1 MTETVPY
8 QQGEC
13 YGSQGHREYGLAHSH
28 ATEQDVSRTS
38 IVLRSHVAD
47 PSSQRILASL
57 PAQSPSSTVETADQ
71 SATTRTTRSGRVVG
85 RVETRVAAAAA
96 AAAAASSH
104 DRSKVTKSPQTK
116 KNSRLSKKEKPK
128 TPQLTA
134 PLSELTKAFKAI
146 PIRDMEAWVN
156 RPAEVRWKEVE
167 KRNGYI
173 ARPMNSFML
182 YRSAFAERT
191 KQWCTQNNHQ
201 VVSSVSGESWPMESA
216 EVRNRYNEYA
226 RIEREN
232 HQHAHP
238 GYKFSPSKPNNAS
251 KKRKPANAEVE
262 ASETSELDGLEY
274 DWHDA
279 DGVFHAA
286 NGSRRP
292 ARAGPAT
299 DGDALAVDPR
309 PRPFPSGVGAHQS
322 SYEATNPGK
331 PAPSVMEPH
340 DLYGYY
346 YQTEVYP
353 NVDAPFIEDVRMQK
367 TEVPEPSLG
376 EYHGLVGLPGAGH
389 HDLYRQ
395 GDLAVVPDD
404 EHLVDPMLL
413 TSMNGLG
420 PASASAHAGHHHDL
434 ALHGLPPDYADEAG
448 FGPTI
453 EELRASYPHGLGP
466 GGYGD
471 VPHAPELQA
480 NAHGTSGLHDQWS
493 AGFDMG
499 TEFEKWYN
507 NDER

>member
-28 ATEQDVSRTS
+28 ATEQD
-38 IVLRSHVAD
+38 
-47 PSSQRILASL
+47 RILASL